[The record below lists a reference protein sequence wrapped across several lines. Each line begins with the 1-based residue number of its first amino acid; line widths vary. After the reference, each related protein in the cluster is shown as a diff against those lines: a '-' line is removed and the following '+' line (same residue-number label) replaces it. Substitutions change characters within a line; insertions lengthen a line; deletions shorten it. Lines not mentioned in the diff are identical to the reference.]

1 MRKEKFSFKTIEK
14 LIKVNKQML
23 SSSSF
28 YQKIFCAR
36 CRFKNNYT
44 INKRYNTNFK
54 FVVFG
59 RAAEKYQHGV
69 G

>member
-1 MRKEKFSFKTIEK
+1 
-14 LIKVNKQML
+14 ML